1 MSGWLERVMVGSSPT
16 VKLNSTPA
24 NVHVRTQ
31 WASFRVLHHARGLPT
46 ESSWDSSQ
54 GFANGEHGQF
64 TRDRFPKA
72 GVWISYTW
80 GRKRVNGSTPMSW
93 EGVAISENVR
103 FGLKKGQRL
112 GLQLGWCEAQQLGQL
127 AGINLVGLITFFQ
140 QSSPSWITHHD
151 FRDMRLYQV
160 VQPRGPGSFFKT

>member
-1 MSGWLERVMVGSSPT
+1 
-16 VKLNSTPA
+16 
-24 NVHVRTQ
+24 
-31 WASFRVLHHARGLPT
+31 
-46 ESSWDSSQ
+46 
-54 GFANGEHGQF
+54 
-64 TRDRFPKA
+64 
-72 GVWISYTW
+72 
-80 GRKRVNGSTPMSW
+80 MSW